1 TSLTI
6 EVEASDGTNTASD
19 SDTST
24 VIRINDAPILD
35 LDANNST
42 ATGSDFVTSFT
53 EGGSPAFIADVD
65 IAISD
70 VDDTQIESAT
80 ITVQSVEAGDLLIV
94 GSLPSGISA
103 SAYNPTTGEITLIG
117 SASLADYQTAIRAI
131 QYTNDGSSTAAT
143 RDVSVIV
150 NDGDADSN
158 VATTTINVTTIPTVS
173 ITDVAV
179 QEPSSGTTTLVFTV
193 SVDELL
199 ASDLTFDYD
208 TADISALAGADYV
221 GVSGGSATIL
231 ANSSSTTISITIN
244 SDANNFEGDET
255 FSVDLSNFNQTVN
268 YDASAHVTTD
278 GIQGIGTIDA
288 NNGAPVATDDSFATT
303 PNTAFTTGNVLSN
316 DQLIDNATIS
326 SVDTTGVSG
335 TVVNNGD
342 GTFDYTPASGFVG
355 TETFTYTLTDL
366 DGETSTAT
374 VSIEVTNSL
383 VVGPDVIN
391 VPNTSYTEN
400 DSAVQLLSGVSITD
414 ADSTSLSSVV
424 VELSGYIP
432 SQDVLSYLT
441 SGTSVNA
448 SAATDGN
455 TWSLTLTGGADINE
469 YLAVL
474 NSISYEN
481 SSENP
486 STAGRTV
493 TVTAYDQD
501 YNNVFA
507 SDAGTLSVVAVN
519 DAPVT
524 TDNDVFTIQSSND
537 NGLNI
542 TAPTDFDNDD
552 STLVITVT
560 GLPTGIGSVMMAD
573 GVTPVTN
580 GQVLTLAELT
590 SLVFDAGS
598 TQGTDDFTYTV
609 SDGDI
614 TTVGTTT
621 IDVGTT
627 NADVNTVYEG
637 GLSGGTSSGS
647 ALATGNLLDND
658 AIPTSAIDSIDF
670 NGTTYS
676 EVGGIITVDTPLG
689 VLTVYADNSNGRAT
703 GDYDYQLEATDGS
716 GNDVTEQ
723 FTYQITS
730 GSLTYT
736 DNLTISIIDDMPIA
750 NNLSEDIPESEEQ
763 VFNLVFTLD
772 VSTSMNA
779 TVGTTGQ
786 SRLELAKEAL
796 VALAD
801 EYFNQSTQVNL
812 TVVLFADGA
821 HELGTYSDFASAEA
835 AITAITDN
843 TQTAYGNDVGSG
855 NLTNSTSYNDAL
867 NLIENVFQDDLS
879 TQSPADDVQNI
890 SYFLSDGAITAD
902 GTPIGNGFDTFVNAN
917 SIDSYSVG
925 IGTGLPSDLSDLNF
939 IHNIDSLGAGN
950 GTIDDALIISDVS
963 LLESELLST
972 VPTAFGGNI
981 TFNGSI
987 PNILF
992 GADGGYVESISLV
1005 LDSGTETFTFNGTS
1019 ISGPAGIGT
1028 LNGSQLTLSSSQ
1040 PGDGF
1045 GFGTFTFDFADGT
1058 YLFSAPN
1065 GSAPAT
1071 FDFDYSVLDSDGDSA
1086 SATATI
1092 NIVDD
1097 KPDARDDLDTY
1108 QYVGQVVEGNVINGL
1123 DTDGGPRFGTG
1134 FTPFASQG
1142 GGIDKIVDDATVTE
1156 FSFRGISIDLDLPI
1170 SLAPPAS
1177 GGSDS
1182 VLVNSQAD
1190 INASDFSITSSVGVL
1205 GFDNAGGGQGLGVND
1220 GSGNADEIDSD
1231 EQITITW
1238 DSSVLPYGVSNLVLT
1253 TSGLGGSEDAII
1265 SVFDVNGVEM
1275 NGSPITASGGTI
1287 DLSTF
1292 DNVGSI
1298 TMGAAVGDDYTL
1310 ATVSYDPAPEPYVTT
1325 PASGS
1330 DGTLS
1335 WVYSVEEDIDGNIIV
1350 QATVTDSSDGSILV
1364 MRSNGYY
1371 QYIPDPANAPVEES
1385 VAFTS
1390 AGNVFASDLTLSG
1403 FNSGG
1408 GTASLN
1414 YSVDGV
1420 TIQGGA
1426 NNDRIDDGERLS
1438 IDFTSGGGN
1447 PFGVQNIQFGYTSMS
1462 GGETV
1467 TYTIYALDGVTVL
1480 GTENSDSTP
1489 FVLSAADYPQIGRV
1503 DITADNGSWVRL
1515 QTITYDE
1522 LQSAPV
1528 TNVDPVF
1535 VDYTLTDS
1543 DGQSDTARLSIY
1555 SIDNEI
1561 TGTAGVDNILGSSD
1575 NDAIIGDAGN
1585 DTLSGGDGHD
1595 NISGGEGLDILVG
1608 GLGDDYLSGG
1618 TGADDLQG
1626 GLGQDHLAGD
1636 EGDDLLD
1643 GGQGDDVAL
1652 GGDGNDQVFGG
1663 AGDDR
1668 LEGNEGDDQLFGGAG
1683 NDQLEG
1689 GDGDDTLLGG
1699 QGDDQLL
1706 GGLGVDVFKWS
1717 FADNGSEGS
1726 PAVDTILDFNS
1737 QPASAGGDVL
1747 DLRDL
1752 LVGES
1757 EASLDEFLYFEQQG
1771 ANTVISISTEGG
1783 FGGGF
1788 DSNAVDQQIVIEGV
1802 DLVTGFADQSALI
1815 QDLINNGK
1823 LITD

>member
-1 TSLTI
+1 
-6 EVEASDGTNTASD
+6 SDGTNTASD

-35 LDANNST
+35 LDANNSS

-103 SAYNPTTGEITLIG
+103 SAYNPTTGEITLSG

-199 ASDLTFDYD
+199 SSDLTFDYD
-208 TADISALAGADYV
+208 TTDISALAGADYV

-414 ADSTSLSSVV
+414 ADSASLSSVV

-598 TQGTDDFTYTV
+598 TQGTGDFTYTV
-609 SDGDI
+609 SDGDV

-716 GNDVTEQ
+716 GNDVAEQ

-736 DNLTISIIDDMPIA
+736 DNLTISIVDDMPIA

-772 VSTSMNA
+772 ISTSMNA
-779 TVGTTGQ
+779 TVGGTGQ
-786 SRLELAKEAL
+786 TRLELAKEAL

-843 TQTAYGNDVGSG
+843 TQTAYSNDVGSG

-867 NLIENVFQDDLS
+867 NLIENVFQDDLT

-1005 LDSGTETFTFNGTS
+1005 LDSGMETFTFNGTS

-1028 LNGSQLTLSSSQ
+1028 LNGSQLTLSASQ

-1065 GSAPAT
+1065 GTAPAT
-1071 FDFDYSVLDSDGDSA
+1071 FDFDYTVLDGDGDSA

-1097 KPDARDDLDTY
+1097 RPDARDDLDTY
-1108 QYVGQVVEGNVINGL
+1108 QFPEQTIEGNVINGL

-1142 GGIDKIVDDATVTE
+1142 GGIDKIVDDAVVTE
-1156 FSFRGISIDLDLPI
+1156 FQYQGETITLDL
-1170 SLAPPAS
+1170 SLVPGTPPTGSSADVAINNSTNFAS
-1177 GGSDS
+1177 
-1182 VLVNSQAD
+1182 L
-1190 INASDFSITSSVGVL
+1190 DFSLSSANGVGFNGNGAGVT
-1205 GFDNAGGGQGLGVND
+1205 GGRSNSTFDNQDGGAPL
-1220 GSGNADEIDSD
+1220 
-1231 EQITITW
+1231 TITF
-1238 DSSVLPYGVSNLVLT
+1238 DQTELPYGVSNLVLDINDYQSNNSDAVT
-1253 TSGLGGSEDAII
+1253 ITLYDINGDVIATVVDSAATNGETESVDLSAYSGIGSLDIAY
-1265 SVFDVNGVEM
+1265 
-1275 NGSPITASGGTI
+1275 SGGGW
-1287 DLSTF
+1287 DAQLS
-1292 DNVGSI
+1292 NV
-1298 TMGAAVGDDYTL
+1298 A
-1310 ATVSYDPAPEPYVTT
+1310 YDPEPAPEVPSVTAGT
-1325 PASGS
+1325 NGS
-1330 DGTLS
+1330 NLT
-1335 WVYSVEEDIDGNIIV
+1335 WVYSYETDIDGNDIF
-1350 QATVTDSSDGSILV
+1350 QATVTNSDDGSILV

-1371 QYIPDPANAPVEES
+1371 QYTPNASNAPIEEFVS
-1385 VAFTS
+1385 LTN
-1390 AGNVFASDLTLSG
+1390 AGNVTASDLTLAG

-1408 GTASLN
+1408 GSASLN
-1414 YSVDGV
+1414 YSGNGV
-1420 TIQGGA
+1420 TIQGGS
-1426 NNDRIDDGERLS
+1426 NNDRIDNGETLS
-1438 IDFTSGGGN
+1438 IDFTSKGGN
-1447 PFGVQNIQFGYTSMS
+1447 TFGVNNITFNLTSAS
-1462 GGETV
+1462 AAETV

-1480 GTENSDSTP
+1480 GTENSSSDP
-1489 FVLSAADYPQIGRV
+1489 FIISAAEYPQIGRI
-1503 DITADNGSWVRL
+1503 DFTADTGSLVRL

-1643 GGQGDDVAL
+1643 GGQGDDIAL

-1783 FGGGF
+1783 FDGGF